1 MTLAFLS
8 QELKANFN
16 DWYENNLNP
25 EQKGAVN
32 HIALGRQKGVCSLP
46 IVNGPPGT
54 GKTMVASLGAIA
66 YLLQREK
73 SRRKYQVAM
82 LTFSNSAADQTLSS
96 LKKLGAEP
104 NTAVRIASLG
114 YNPPSELE
122 QFFLRYEDPR
132 QLPENGRKRLREAR
146 IFITTA
152 DSARRA
158 FKQTPKPYV
167 IFDEISQIS
176 RSKFYATLDD
186 NDGVSLVGDPEQLP
200 VVTHQLELEE
210 NIASFLLARS
220 RDGRAHQLV
229 YQYRMHEGICGLVN
243 ELRSQFGGHP
253 LETHQS
259 IRDLTLKDSY
269 LFQSVGIKRN
279 SPFWPI
285 VDPEITCLLIDTSSL
300 PGEEWG
306 LEESKRYDEEAKLA
320 TDIAK
325 LLKRAYIG
333 LEPVLLS
340 PYDAQREEL
349 KELSRGQF
357 DCLSVHQAQG
367 REYDCVIFSMTRKN
381 KRHDIGFL
389 AQNPALTYVGCSRAK
404 RKLVILMSRETFVR
418 RPFLQM
424 VDYMVEGREQN
435 YGTALVVADTSFK
448 EKLHQIVKGEY

>member
-1 MTLAFLS
+1 MTLALFS
-8 QELKANFN
+8 QELRAKFN
-16 DWYENNLNP
+16 DWYEDFNP

-32 HIALGRQKGVCSLP
+32 HIALGRQKGFCSLP

-73 SRRKYQVAM
+73 SRRKHQVAM

-96 LKKLGAEP
+96 LEKLGAEP
-104 NTAVRIASLG
+104 DTVVRIASLG

-132 QLPENGRKRLREAR
+132 QLPEKEKRRLREAR

-152 DSARRA
+152 DSAQKA
-158 FKQTPKPYV
+158 FKEARKPYA

-176 RSKFYATLDD
+176 RSKFYATLAD
-186 NDGVSLVGDPEQLP
+186 NDGISLVGDPEQLP

-220 RDGRAHQLV
+220 DDGRAHQLV

-253 LETHQS
+253 LETHKS
-259 IRDLTLKDSY
+259 IRGLTLKDSC
-269 LFQSVGIKRN
+269 LFQSMGIKRD
-279 SPFWPI
+279 SPLWPI
-285 VDPEITCLLIDTSSL
+285 VDPGVTCLLIDTSRL

-306 LEESKRYDEEAKLA
+306 IDSKRYDEEARLA
-320 TDIAK
+320 TDVAK

-333 LEPVLLS
+333 LEPVLIS
-340 PYDAQREEL
+340 PYDAQREGL
-349 KELSRGQF
+349 KELSRGEF

-381 KRHDIGFL
+381 RWCDIGFL
-389 AQNPALTYVGCSRAK
+389 AQKLALTYVGCSRAK

-418 RPFLQM
+418 RPFPQM
-424 VDYMVEGREQN
+424 VDYVVEGRKQN
-435 YGTALVVADTSFK
+435 CGTALVMADTSFQ
-448 EKLHQIVKGEY
+448 EKLHQETVNRRY